1 MSKNKKQRES
11 REPRN
16 DKGYDKTY
24 FLKPESY
31 AIDEIVEYINSDESY
46 VILND
51 TRVKVEG
58 LRLNT
63 FTKHTVC
70 SSCGR
75 AGSHFRIA
83 SKKKKKN
90 GPHTF
95 HLCLWSDDKIQM
107 TKDHI
112 IPKSKGGADH
122 LSNMQC
128 MCTKCNM
135 KKGNKITDDDIKKGA
150 FVENYDE
157 NDYIQKEPSRE
168 CIAKTTGLTFR
179 QIMKKYDPNHEDIP
193 QVFRQSYIGKLST
206 RISKWSCEYKAN
218 VYELTKDHSL
228 WDQAKIDGVI
238 DDAKIVLDCVRE
250 IVDAYEG
257 SMSVEHKALRLVPK
271 KQRRKLLHKWEV
283 NRIME
288 RKIINICQAD
298 IDKCNI
304 NMQLQEVTSFIRD
317 HIDVSFKQYLQKPF
331 KIFVNDYNNY
341 KEKLN
346 EES

>member
-1 MSKNKKQRES
+1 MSKNKKQRE
-11 REPRN
+11 PRN
-16 DKGYDKTY
+16 DEGYDKTY
-24 FLKPESY
+24 FLKPERY

-83 SKKKKKN
+83 SNNDSKN
-90 GPHTF
+90 GPHSF

-135 KKGNKITDDDIKKGA
+135 KKGNKMTDDDIKKGA
-150 FVENYDE
+150 FVENYDPI
-157 NDYIQKEPSRE
+157 NYPDKHDSGKKIGKS
-168 CIAKTTGLTFR
+168 TGLSYIS
-179 QIMKKYDPNHEDIP
+179 IMKKHDPKHEDISRD
-193 QVFRQSYIGKLST
+193 VFRNSYIGNLST
-206 RISKWSCEYKAN
+206 RVNKWCEKHRAN
-218 VYELTKDHSL
+218 IYELTKDHNL
-228 WDQAKIDGVI
+228 WDQATIDGVL
-238 DDAKIVLDCVRE
+238 DDATIVYNCVQE
-250 IVDAYEG
+250 IVDTYRG
-257 SMSVEHKALRLVPK
+257 TFSVEHKVMRLLPK
-271 KQRRKLLHKWEV
+271 KQRRKLLKKW
-283 NRIME
+283 RT
-288 RKIINICQAD
+288 D
-298 IDKCNI
+298 
-304 NMQLQEVTSFIRD
+304 
-317 HIDVSFKQYLQKPF
+317 
-331 KIFVNDYNNY
+331 
-341 KEKLN
+341 